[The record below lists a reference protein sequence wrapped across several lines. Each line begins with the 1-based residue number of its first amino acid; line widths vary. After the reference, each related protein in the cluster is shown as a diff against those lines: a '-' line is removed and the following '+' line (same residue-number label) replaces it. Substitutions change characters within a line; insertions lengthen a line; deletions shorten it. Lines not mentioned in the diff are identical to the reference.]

1 MHCYYF
7 TAFGPLT
14 TVDFRGGARGRRRR
28 GRAAEQLP
36 ADGEG
41 RRQEAEE
48 VGGEAGQE
56 SPARGETWKREPLYR
71 PPPAGAPEKRGANVF
86 PNTLG
91 ADGDGG
97 AGGEEAD
104 AGAARAG
111 EASGGREG
119 TAPGAETGLRH
130 AS

>member
-1 MHCYYF
+1 MRYYYF

-36 ADGEG
+36 AGGEG

-56 SPARGETWKREPLYR
+56 SPTRGETWKREPLYH
-71 PPPAGAPEKRGANVF
+71 PPAGAPEKRGANVF
-86 PNTLG
+86 PNTVG

-119 TAPGAETGLRH
+119 KTHGAETGLTH